1 MNIRLSWL
9 RFGLVRLLERQL
21 SVQSLYRILRP
32 VAIVHAAFP
41 LFRRRATLLALPGCL
56 ATGKRLGA
64 LRAGRSAVYLN
75 RTLHYFPEQL
85 SSAKWRSRCQIVGL
99 GPLQEARRRGRPVV
113 LAFCHLGPSFL
124 LPHWLR
130 AAGFPASALVDGSS
144 RSDSRHRCLNDQL
157 RPLINESIL
166 FFLDQL
172 RKASDYL
179 AAGNCLVIALDSN
192 VGRQICV
199 PVRDGWDFQM
209 AAGAIRL
216 ATHHQA
222 ELIPCCIIDEGQWQF
237 RIELGRP
244 VPREF
249 LTSKSDGASAG
260 RHLLEEI
267 LPFLQ
272 AWPEQWSP
280 SLARSFRKPDSSCQ
294 IRSSIL
300 VPGQARGITES
311 PRREPKGQVE
321 VRVREAV
328 GVGQPDIAQG
338 SAAP

>member
-41 LFRRRATLLALPGCL
+41 LFRRRAPPLPLPGCL
-56 ATGKRLGA
+56 ATGKPSIA
-64 LRAGRSAVYLN
+64 SAAGRSATYLN

-85 SSAKWRSRCQIVGL
+85 SSAKWRSRCRIAGL

-113 LAFCHLGPSFL
+113 LAFCHLGPCFL
-124 LPHWLR
+124 LAHWLR
-130 AAGFPASALVDGSS
+130 AAGFPASGLVDGSS
-144 RSDSRHRCLNDQL
+144 RSDSRHRCLNAQL

-179 AAGNCLVIALDSN
+179 VDGNCLVIALDSN

-199 PVRDGWDFQM
+199 PVRDGWVFQM

-216 ATHHQA
+216 AARHQA
-222 ELIPCCIIDEGQWQF
+222 ELIPCSIVDEGQWQF

-249 LTSKSDGASAG
+249 LTSETGWASAG

-267 LPFLQ
+267 LPHLQ

-280 SLARSFRKPDSSCQ
+280 TLARSFRTPDSTHPAKFPAGTNFPTPALERHSSHEENMPGHRR
-294 IRSSIL
+294 RSRLS
-300 VPGQARGITES
+300 GIPAGAGWEF
-311 PRREPKGQVE
+311 
-321 VRVREAV
+321 
-328 GVGQPDIAQG
+328 
-338 SAAP
+338 